1 MYIRPYVI
9 INGVNSTTITGLLVT
24 DLGVISKPLV
34 RTLIEEVDGRDGD
47 IVTPLGFSATDR
59 VIKIGLTNNYDIDEV
74 INYFNSEG
82 VITFSNEPDKYYR
95 FAIYEQIDFERL
107 IRFRTAEITLHLQP
121 FKYLV
126 NEPAIEQ
133 AVATGSNISIYNA
146 GNYYA
151 RPIITLTG
159 KGSVNL
165 TLNTFTS
172 LLIEFD
178 SANYETLT
186 IDCEEMNAI
195 NTIWRTLANRQVTG
209 NYDNIKIEKGA
220 NSLGLVGDVTT
231 IKIENYNRWL

>member
-34 RTLIEEVDGRDGD
+34 RTLVEEVDGRDGD

-107 IRFRTAEITLHLQP
+107 IRFKTAEVTLHLQP
-121 FKYLV
+121 FKFSVDEREQETTISTSPATV
-126 NEPAIEQ
+126 N
-133 AVATGSNISIYNA
+133 VYNS

-151 RPIITLTG
+151 RPIIKITG
-159 KGSVNL
+159 SGDITVSLNNSQVLALALGSNSR
-165 TLNTFTS
+165 T
-172 LLIEFD
+172 II
-178 SANYETLT
+178 
-186 IDCEEMNAI
+186 IDCEQMNAYAED
-195 NTIWRTLANRQVTG
+195 NTLLNRLVTG
-209 NYDNIKIEKGA
+209 NYDNIKIAVGA
-220 NSLGLVGDVTT
+220 NAFTLSGSVTKFV
-231 IKIENYNRWL
+231 IDKFSRWI

>member
-34 RTLIEEVDGRDGD
+34 RTLVEEVDGRDGD

-59 VIKIGLTNNYDIDEV
+59 VIKIGLTTNYDIDEV

-107 IRFRTAEITLHLQP
+107 IRFKTAEVTLHLQP
-121 FKYLV
+121 FKFSVDEKAQETTISTSPATV
-126 NEPAIEQ
+126 N
-133 AVATGSNISIYNA
+133 VYNS

-151 RPIITLTG
+151 RPIIKITG
-159 KGSVNL
+159 SGDVTVSLNNSQVLALALGSSSR
-165 TLNTFTS
+165 T
-172 LLIEFD
+172 II
-178 SANYETLT
+178 
-186 IDCEEMNAI
+186 IDCEQMNAYAED
-195 NTIWRTLANRQVTG
+195 NTLLNRLVTG
-209 NYDNIKIEKGA
+209 NYDNIKIAVGA
-220 NSLGLVGDVTT
+220 NAFTLSGSVTKF
-231 IKIENYNRWL
+231 IIDKFSRWI

>member
-34 RTLIEEVDGRDGD
+34 RTLVEEVDGRDGD

-107 IRFRTAEITLHLQP
+107 IRFKTAEVTLHLQP
-121 FKYLV
+121 FKFSVDEQEQETTISTSPATV
-126 NEPAIEQ
+126 NVYNSGNIYALPIIKI
-133 AVATGSNISIYNA
+133 TGSGDITVSLNNSQVLA
-146 GNYYA
+146 LALGSSS
-151 RPIITLTG
+151 RTII
-159 KGSVNL
+159 
-165 TLNTFTS
+165 
-172 LLIEFD
+172 
-178 SANYETLT
+178 
-186 IDCEEMNAI
+186 IDCEQMNAYAED
-195 NTIWRTLANRQVTG
+195 NTLLNRLVTG
-209 NYDNIKIEKGA
+209 NYDNIKIAVGA
-220 NSLGLVGDVTT
+220 NAFTLSGSVTKFT
-231 IKIENYNRWL
+231 IDKFSRWI

>member
-24 DLGVISKPLV
+24 DLGAISKPLV
-34 RTLIEEVDGRDGD
+34 RTLVEEVDGRDGD

-59 VIKIGLTNNYDIDEV
+59 VIQIALTSNYNIDEV

-107 IRFRTAEITLHLQP
+107 IRYKTAEVTLHLQP
-121 FKYLV
+121 FKFLV
-126 NEPAIEQ
+126 DEPTISESIS
-133 AVATGSNISIYNA
+133 TGSVVRIYNA

-151 RPIITLTG
+151 RPNITITG
-159 KGSVNL
+159 KGSVTL

-172 LLIEFD
+172 LVIEFD
-178 SANYETLT
+178 TANYQT
-186 IDCEEMNAI
+186 ITINCEEMNAI
-195 NTIWRTLANRQVTG
+195 DTVWRNLVNRQITG
-209 NYDNIKIEKGA
+209 NYDNIKLDKGLNSLSIIGDATSIQIEK
-220 NSLGLVGDVTT
+220 
-231 IKIENYNRWL
+231 YNRWI

>member
-24 DLGVISKPLV
+24 DLGAISKPLV
-34 RTLIEEVDGRDGD
+34 RTLVEEIDGRDGD

-107 IRFRTAEITLHLQP
+107 IRYKTAEVTIHLQP
-121 FKYLV
+121 YKFSV
-126 NEPAIEQ
+126 NEQEQ
-133 AVATGSNISIYNA
+133 ETTISTSPTTVNVFNS

-151 RPIITLTG
+151 RPIIKITG
-159 KGSVNL
+159 SGNITVSLNNSQVLALALGSNSR
-165 TLNTFTS
+165 T
-172 LLIEFD
+172 II
-178 SANYETLT
+178 
-186 IDCEEMNAI
+186 IDCEQMNAYAED
-195 NTIWRTLANRQVTG
+195 NTLLNRLVTG
-209 NYDNIKIEKGA
+209 NYDNIKIRVGA
-220 NSLGLVGDVTT
+220 NAFTLSGSVTKFV
-231 IKIENYNRWL
+231 IDKYSRWV